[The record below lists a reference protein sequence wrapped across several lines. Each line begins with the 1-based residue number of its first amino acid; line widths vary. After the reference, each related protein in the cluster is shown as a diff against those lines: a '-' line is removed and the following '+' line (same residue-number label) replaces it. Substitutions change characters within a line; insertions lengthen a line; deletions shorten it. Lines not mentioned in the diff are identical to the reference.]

1 MKYRFEG
8 TQRFWEKRKALTPRQ
23 RASADRAWKIFKENP
38 FDPRLRSHKIHK
50 LSSQYGRTVFA
61 AVIEGDL
68 RVIFCVEGDRVVS
81 MDIGSHDVYRG

>member
-1 MKYRFEG
+1 VKYRFEG

-23 RASADRAWKIFKENP
+23 RESADRAWKIFKQNP

-50 LSSQYGRTVFA
+50 LSSQYRRTVYA